1 MSQKRI
7 SISIGEA
14 YQIYKNNLSMKPTDC
29 AEKLLLSLGII
40 ENFMTEDQQL
50 SFENA
55 QDTVRKRLTKLVS
68 DVKQKKWR
76 KIEKEDT
83 FFSLQVITTF
93 FKFHPKLK

>member
-7 SISIGEA
+7 SLSIGEA
-14 YQIYKNNLSMKPTDC
+14 YKIYTNNLSMKPTDR
-29 AEKLLLSLGII
+29 AEKLLFSLGII
-40 ENFMTEDQQL
+40 ENFVTEDQQL

-76 KIEKEDT
+76 KIDKDDM

-93 FKFHPKLK
+93 